1 MHTMNIIDPVTAVL
15 DQKGRSV
22 FSIPPETI
30 VFDAIHLMDER
41 NVGALLVMQG
51 TQLVGIVSERDYTRK
66 VVLKGR
72 SSRDTKVSEIM
83 TPQPRTVTTGNTVE
97 DCMRI
102 MTAER
107 VRHLPVMD
115 GDQVVGVVSIGNLV
129 NWIISAQSAQISQ
142 LQSYVA
148 GQYPG

>member
-1 MHTMNIIDPVTAVL
+1 MNIIDPVSAVL
-15 DQKGRSV
+15 DQKGHEV
-22 FSIPPETI
+22 FSVAPET
-30 VFDAIHLMDER
+30 VVLEAIQQMADR
-41 NVGALLVMQG
+41 NVGALLVMRG
-51 TQLVGIVSERDYTRK
+51 EELMGIVSERDYTRK
-66 VVLKGR
+66 VILKGR
-72 SSRDTKVSEIM
+72 ASRDTKVSEIM
-83 TPQPRTVTTGNTVE
+83 ASPVRTVSSANTVE

-107 VRHLPVMD
+107 VRHLPVVD
-115 GDQVVGVVSIGNLV
+115 GGQVMGVLSIGNLV